1 MSAESGAW
9 QVVPST
15 PAQIE
20 AAARDARRRV
30 ARGALLAA
38 GVSIVPLPALDL
50 ATSVGV
56 LVRLLPDINE
66 RFGLSAEQ
74 VERLSP
80 DRRLV
85 VFKAITAA
93 GTMLVG
99 RVVTRELVI
108 SALRVVG
115 VRLSAQQAV
124 KYVPLAGQGLSAA
137 LTYGALRYVCEQ
149 HITQCLAICEQLRL
163 PAASEVVG
171 ACRRG
176 LQSASRRGVAQPGS
190 ASALG
195 AEGRTFESCR
205 PDQ

>member
-149 HITQCLAICEQLRL
+149 HIKQCIAICEQLRL

-171 ACRRG
+171 A
-176 LQSASRRGVAQPGS
+176 
-190 ASALG
+190 
-195 AEGRTFESCR
+195 
-205 PDQ
+205 